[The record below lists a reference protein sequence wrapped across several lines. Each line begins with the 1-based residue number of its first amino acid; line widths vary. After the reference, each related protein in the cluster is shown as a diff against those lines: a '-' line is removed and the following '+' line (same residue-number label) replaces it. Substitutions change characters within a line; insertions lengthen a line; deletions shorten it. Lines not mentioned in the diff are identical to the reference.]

1 MLALTPNTWPGRPAR
16 QARRYLG
23 CARDAASGHRLLVMA
38 TDHSRTSEHE
48 PHLEVP
54 IAELLDRA
62 RPLLAHQEMMI
73 DDLAA
78 EEGKAF
84 LSAIRS

>member
-1 MLALTPNTWPGRPAR
+1 
-16 QARRYLG
+16 
-23 CARDAASGHRLLVMA
+23 MA